1 MPAWR
6 CSVTEKRVTLAA
18 FFLMLT
24 WPVYLTVSLGPINIT
39 PARIM
44 SALAIV
50 VVSLFI
56 LVFQHRTLQFIQV
69 VSKNPVMMA
78 TFVVYL
84 IWRLISDAVGT
95 DPPSSFLLTI
105 LDLVSSGFFLI
116 TLMAVAMSSSRAII
130 EAIFWADLIFIVVG
144 MFELVA
150 GYSVAP
156 FLTHFSSMSP
166 DLLAAYAID
175 NYRGDIFRVRAL
187 SSHPILFGS
196 YIAAVIPVLLHLRV
210 NGRRIEIRIL
220 SVVLLALSPLM
231 LIASNAR
238 SALAG
243 AAVALFCF
251 YALRA
256 IRVGRRDPKFLAL
269 IFVVGTVAITGALAT
284 SAASGGLD
292 AANQLIAGRDK
303 IERSSSE
310 ARMEMLDRGTNAL
323 QERPIAGYG
332 DGQASIVAGLRGI
345 HNIVTI
351 DSYFLAVA
359 LNFGIPGLIINVLF
373 FITILRAGYIAS
385 TRPGLNADQSG
396 ISALTAASVCI
407 LLCAITVTSSE
418 YFIIIYALG
427 ATAATAFARPRRNR

>member
-1 MPAWR
+1 
-6 CSVTEKRVTLAA
+6 
-18 FFLMLT
+18 
-24 WPVYLTVSLGPINIT
+24 
-39 PARIM
+39 
-44 SALAIV
+44 
-50 VVSLFI
+50 
-56 LVFQHRTLQFIQV
+56 
-69 VSKNPVMMA
+69 
-78 TFVVYL
+78 
-84 IWRLISDAVGT
+84 
-95 DPPSSFLLTI
+95 
-105 LDLVSSGFFLI
+105 
-116 TLMAVAMSSSRAII
+116 
-130 EAIFWADLIFIVVG
+130 
-144 MFELVA
+144 
-150 GYSVAP
+150 
-156 FLTHFSSMSP
+156 
-166 DLLAAYAID
+166 
-175 NYRGDIFRVRAL
+175 
-187 SSHPILFGS
+187 
-196 YIAAVIPVLLHLRV
+196 
-210 NGRRIEIRIL
+210 
-220 SVVLLALSPLM
+220 
-231 LIASNAR
+231 
-238 SALAG
+238 
-243 AAVALFCF
+243 
-251 YALRA
+251 
-256 IRVGRRDPKFLAL
+256 LAL